1 MRGPGAGAR
10 LRRVLAVLP
19 WLAGRAGATYDEIAQ
34 RFGGTPA
41 QVRRDLEILS
51 MCGTPPYTPDVLIDL
66 NLDDDWVSINPRE
79 QVARP
84 LRLTQ
89 TEGFRVLAAGR
100 ALLEV
105 EGAQRHPALAS
116 ALDKLSDVL
125 GDRVEIEVERPDHL
139 EDLRQAAADGVTVEI
154 EYYSLHRDEVTRRR
168 IDPQW
173 VHNVDGR
180 WYVEAHD
187 HLRGEQRRFRVSRI
201 HRLAATD
208 DRFDPPAAGQPPPDV
223 FTPGADAERVTVRL
237 PRTAEWVVET
247 YPVEQVTE
255 RGDQLDVTLAVAGR
269 PWLERL
275 LLRVGPEAAVVEPPE
290 WTGVPAEVAGRV
302 LARYE
307 G

>member
-19 WLAGRAGATYDEIAQ
+19 WLAGRAGATYEEIAE

-41 QVRRDLEILS
+41 QVRRDLEVLS
-51 MCGTPPYTPDVLIDL
+51 MCGTPPYTPDVLIEL

-105 EGAQRHPALAS
+105 EGPDRHPALAS
-116 ALDKLSDVL
+116 ALGKLTRVL

-139 EDLRQAAADGVTVEI
+139 EELRDAARRGVTVEI
-154 EYYSLHRDEVTRRR
+154 EHYSLHRDEVTQRR
-168 IDPQW
+168 IDPRW

-187 HLRGEQRRFRVSRI
+187 HLRGEERRFRVSRI
-201 HRLAATD
+201 HRLVPTD
-208 DRFDPPAAGQPPPDV
+208 DRFAPATGQPPPDV
-223 FTPGADAERVTVRL
+223 FTPGVDAERVTVRV
-237 PRTAEWVVET
+237 PRTAQWVVET
-247 YPVEQVTE
+247 YPVEEVVE
-255 RGDQLDVTLAVAGR
+255 RDDDLDVTLVVAGR
-269 PWLERL
+269 SWLERL
-275 LLRVGPEAAVVEPPE
+275 LLRVGAAATVVEPVE
-290 WTGVPAEVAGRV
+290 WRNVPSEVAGRV
-302 LARYE
+302 LTRYRA
-307 G
+307 